1 MTPRRLSFDWIGWLA
16 AVLSVCLIGCG
27 ARTEREDC
35 RKRDCRRVQLAHD
48 APTEVVDDSRDASA
62 AAPSP
67 SSNTVAPLPT
77 HPPPMSGFPNPLP
90 PSVDNALCTPCAG
103 NDCADLRQDDAN
115 WGACGS
121 ACVPGTVCGGGRCR
135 CEGALS
141 LCSNACVDVSSDSR
155 HCGGCGVACP
165 VGSQCKAGRCDCG
178 VGEALCG
185 DTCVNVTSDVANCGG
200 CGVVCGAG
208 QECVSGS
215 CRCPARASWCGGE
228 CVDLRSDH
236 DNCGACGNNCGDRV
250 CMFEECV
257 DYCPRF
263 ATVCGNG
270 DCVSLQHNPAHCGE
284 CGTVCGATERCSDGE
299 CVCGAG
305 FSECDGGCIDV
316 LNDRDNC
323 GSCGHACA
331 PGERCAG
338 GQCVCPGGGVACDGA

>member
-1 MTPRRLSFDWIGWLA
+1 
-16 AVLSVCLIGCG
+16 
-27 ARTEREDC
+27 
-35 RKRDCRRVQLAHD
+35 
-48 APTEVVDDSRDASA
+48 
-62 AAPSP
+62 
-67 SSNTVAPLPT
+67 
-77 HPPPMSGFPNPLP
+77 
-90 PSVDNALCTPCAG
+90 
-103 NDCADLRQDDAN
+103 
-115 WGACGS
+115 
-121 ACVPGTVCGGGRCR
+121 
-135 CEGALS
+135 
-141 LCSNACVDVSSDSR
+141 
-155 HCGGCGVACP
+155 
-165 VGSQCKAGRCDCG
+165 
-178 VGEALCG
+178 LCG

-305 FSECDGGCIDV
+305 FS
-316 LNDRDNC
+316 
-323 GSCGHACA
+323 
-331 PGERCAG
+331 
-338 GQCVCPGGGVACDGA
+338 